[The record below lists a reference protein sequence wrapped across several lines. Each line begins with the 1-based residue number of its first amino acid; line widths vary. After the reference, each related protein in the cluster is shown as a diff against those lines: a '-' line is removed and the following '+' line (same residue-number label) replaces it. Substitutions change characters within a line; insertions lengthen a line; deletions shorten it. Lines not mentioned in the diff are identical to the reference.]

1 MTPTLEQ
8 TASPPQISLK
18 EYFDYELTAQTR
30 NAYINGVIKPMTGGT
45 PAHNQIAGNL
55 FALLHFALQDSNYAS
70 FITDQRL
77 WLSIPNIATYPD
89 VMVIAEPITL
99 MEGRKDTLMNPLF
112 IAEVLS
118 NTTESYDR
126 TDKFAAYRTIS
137 TFKEYLLIAQDRVYV
152 EHFHKQGEDWIF
164 AAYQEATTIQLRHLM
179 IEIRTEDLYRR
190 VFK

>member
-1 MTPTLEQ
+1 
-8 TASPPQISLK
+8 
-18 EYFDYELTAQTR
+18 
-30 NAYINGVIKPMTGGT
+30 MTGGT